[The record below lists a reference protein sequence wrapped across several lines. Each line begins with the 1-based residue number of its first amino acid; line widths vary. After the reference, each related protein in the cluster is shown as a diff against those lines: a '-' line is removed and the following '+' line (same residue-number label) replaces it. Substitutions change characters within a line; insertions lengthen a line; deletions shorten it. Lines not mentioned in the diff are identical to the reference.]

1 MSFENRKSDPT
12 VAFPR
17 NGFLLFG
24 REEVSMSKPHR
35 LDRLFSTRTKERL
48 EFYFLLLQ
56 VFSAILLILD
66 LLSRA

>member
-1 MSFENRKSDPT
+1 
-12 VAFPR
+12 
-17 NGFLLFG
+17 
-24 REEVSMSKPHR
+24 MSKPHR
-35 LDRLFSTRTKERL
+35 LDRLFSTRTKQLL